1 MGATGSAERRRASP
15 TSSLQLTLVTLAVVV
30 FAMCFLFVRL
40 AAQEKRTLI
49 ESKRAAAV
57 AVANLFAK
65 ALVAPL
71 DLFDDESVR
80 EQLQHLRANPE
91 VRGVAVWRVEFEH
104 PVVEHVPPRGL
115 HLVRPAN
122 DAQAHESVQDDLIV
136 VVRPIARAA
145 TGSGVRQGASAIVG
159 MAAIEFSL
167 DDTNAAIRASRL
179 RIFGLAAGLALF
191 LAVVIG
197 GVQRNAMIAQERVN
211 RELEELNALKDE
223 FLANTSHELRTPL
236 NGIIGLTEALLDDA
250 SLTTNTR
257 RSLAMIGTSGRR
269 LANLVNDILDFSK
282 LEDRE
287 LVLQR
292 RRLDVA
298 SIARRVV
305 TLTTPLVGKKPVTLS
320 CSMSAATPHVYADG
334 NRVEQILL
342 NLVGNAVKFTE
353 RGTVEIR
360 ATVDRDHLAI
370 HVQDTGIGIPLEH
383 RHSVFQSFQQGDG
396 GTARKYGGT
405 GLGLS
410 VTKKLVELHGGTIDV
425 ASTPGHGST
434 FTFTLPLAAELG
446 EDDTTD
452 GPLSGIAAAALDGS
466 IASASG
472 RFIVADVLA
481 QNAPSPDERA
491 TPHAGTA
498 ATRVLVVDD
507 EPVNRAVLVQQL
519 SARGYQIHEATDGVE
534 AVEWIRHHGAPDV
547 VLLDV
552 MMPRLNGYETLR
564 ALRDSFPK
572 ERLPVLLLTAK
583 NRESDVVEGFKAGA
597 SDYVTKPFTRSEL
610 DARVE
615 HHLQLKRTSEELQA
629 ELERRRDLEGSIA
642 ELASREAAAHA
653 KLSEV
658 VIERERLQS
667 ELEKR
672 SEV

>member
-1 MGATGSAERRRASP
+1 MGETGTADRRRASP

-30 FAMCFLFVRL
+30 FAMLFLFVRL

-57 AVANLFAK
+57 GVANLFAK

-91 VRGVAVWRVEFEH
+91 VRGVAVWRSEFER
-104 PVVEHVPPRGL
+104 PVVEYVPPRSL
-115 HLVRPAN
+115 HVVRPAN
-122 DAQAHESVQDDLIV
+122 DADAHESVQDDLIV
-136 VVRPIARAA
+136 VLRPIRRAETSSA
-145 TGSGVRQGASAIVG
+145 PASGTLVG
-159 MAAIEFSL
+159 IAVIEFSL

-179 RIFGLAAGLALF
+179 RILGLAAGLALF

-197 GVQRNAMIAQERVN
+197 GVQRTAMIAQERVN

-250 SLTTNTR
+250 ALATNTR

-305 TLTTPLVGKKPVTLS
+305 TLTTPLVGKKPVSLS
-320 CSMSAATPHVYADG
+320 SSMGATTPHVYADG

-353 RGTVEIR
+353 RGTVDIR
-360 ATVDRDHLAI
+360 ATVEGDRLAI
-370 HVQDTGIGIPLEH
+370 HVQDTGIGIPREH
-383 RHSVFQSFQQGDG
+383 QHAVFRSFQQGDG
-396 GTARKYGGT
+396 STARRYGGT

-410 VTKKLVELHGGTIDV
+410 VTKKLVELHGGTIEV
-425 ASTPGHGST
+425 ASTPGQGST
-434 FTFTLPLAAELG
+434 FTFTLPLAAEIG
-446 EDDTTD
+446 DDDAMD
-452 GPLSGIAAAALDGS
+452 GPPSGIAAAALDGS

-519 SARGYQIHEATDGVE
+519 SARGYQLHEAADGVE
-534 AVEWIRHHGAPDV
+534 AVEWIHQNGAPDV

-552 MMPRLNGYETLR
+552 MMPRLNGYDTLR
-564 ALRDSFPK
+564 TLRDTFPK

-583 NRESDVVEGFKAGA
+583 NRENDVVEGFKAGA
-597 SDYVTKPFTRSEL
+597 NDYVTKPFTRSEL

-615 HHLQLKRTSEELQA
+615 HHLQLKRASEELEA
-629 ELERRRDLEGSIA
+629 ELVRRRDLEGSIA
-642 ELASREAAAHA
+642 DLASREAAAHA
-653 KLSEV
+653 KLTEV
-658 VIERERLQS
+658 IVEREHLQR
-667 ELEKR
+667 ELEKHA
-672 SEV
+672 ED